1 MMMMMM
7 IIITFTSRINV
18 SGYLVCGN
26 LFRQLLPKNLLPQEP
41 MSRRMQL
48 RYIVIDRF
56 IFRSNFPGMRL
67 PWECHDQSQETN
79 WHHWVTRPELPFFHK
94 RKDIL
99 KIDQSAKRPW
109 HRLII
114 GVACSYSLAP
124 GSLQCRRLVAESDD
138 LLLCSIC
145 SSSLS
150 CRRVGW
156 MLGGNGVGWRNS
168 FLWVNG
174 VSQINNSLEHAY
186 FYFPHPFSHFIC
198 FWPTHL
204 VATYSSSQSSSVSN
218 LNLKMAP

>member
-1 MMMMMM
+1 MSVV
-7 IIITFTSRINV
+7 TSCAGTYFVSCCQRFCCLRSRWVGACNSAIFSLTDLFLDRI
-18 SGYLVCGN
+18 SL
-26 LFRQLLPKNLLPQEP
+26 
-41 MSRRMQL
+41 
-48 RYIVIDRF
+48 D
-56 IFRSNFPGMRL
+56 MRL
-67 PWECHDQSQETN
+67 PWECHNQSQETN

-124 GSLQCRRLVAESDD
+124 GSLQYRRLVAESDD

-168 FLWVNG
+168 FCG
-174 VSQINNSLEHAY
+174 
-186 FYFPHPFSHFIC
+186 
-198 FWPTHL
+198 
-204 VATYSSSQSSSVSN
+204 
-218 LNLKMAP
+218 